1 MPPANRDSS
10 ELTRRRAAKT
20 LYGWNNENKAAVIAG
35 TSVLREQPNTQLLS
49 VVTQRKMGGCY
60 CGPWV
65 ESQAPGSCGCRG

>member
-20 LYGWNNENKAAVIAG
+20 LYGFNTENRAAVIAG
-35 TSVLREQPNTQLLS
+35 TSVLREQPSWQQLG
-49 VVTQRKMGGCY
+49 VVVQRQMGGCY

-65 ESQAPGSCGCRG
+65 DSQAPGSCGCRG

>member
-20 LYGWNNENKAAVIAG
+20 LYGYNTERVAAVIANG
-35 TSVLREQPNTQLLS
+35 SVRREQPTFQVLG
-49 VVTQRKMGGCY
+49 VTTQRQMGGCY

-65 ESQAPGSCGCRG
+65 EDQAPGACGCRG

>member
-20 LYGWNNENKAAVIAG
+20 LYGYNTENKAAVNAG
-35 TSVLREQPNTQLLS
+35 TSVLREQPSWQALS
-49 VVTQRKMGGCY
+49 VVTQRQMGGCY

-65 ESQAPGSCGCRG
+65 ENQAPGACGCRG